1 MPTLGEVL
9 PRLLQDMGIDT
20 VFGIPG
26 VHTVE
31 LYRGLPATKLRHI
44 TPRHEQGAGFM
55 ADGYARVSGRP
66 AACFIISGPGMTNI
80 TTAMGQAYADSIPML
95 VISSV
100 LNRDE
105 IGRGEGRLHELKD
118 QSATAEGVAAWSHTV
133 MSPADLP
140 AVLNRAAA
148 TFNSARPRP
157 VHIELPLDVIVAEA
171 GDLQLGP
178 SVPCR
183 PAPDA
188 AAIGRAADM
197 LRGAKRPLM
206 IVGGGASG
214 APEAIRRLAD
224 ILGAP
229 VVPTINAK
237 GILPPDHPLLI
248 GSLLP
253 QPPVL
258 DELAAADV
266 VLAIGTEL
274 GETDTL
280 LMGGYPQIDG
290 ALIRI
295 DIEAEQLTRNAAPT
309 LGIVSD
315 AGAAATALAEALKGP
330 ALHDGASRADRLR
343 RAALEDVDPAYAAH
357 GRILTRL
364 AGEFPGLIVAGDST
378 QPVYGANMTYDAPQP
393 RSYFNSSTGFGTL
406 GYGLP
411 AASGAKLACPDR
423 PVVSLIGD
431 GAFQFTLPELATAV
445 ELGLPLPILLWNNQG
460 YGEIKTYM
468 AERQIPQIGV
478 DIYTPDFQAITKGFG
493 ANAVKADSL
502 DALIMALKTAFA
514 ADGPTVIE
522 LDDAK
527 ARTW

>member
-31 LYRGLPATKLRHI
+31 LYRGLPATNVRHI

-55 ADGYARVSGRP
+55 ADGYARVTGRP

-80 TTAMGQAYADSIPML
+80 ATAMGQAYADSIPML

-140 AVLNRAAA
+140 AVLDRAAA

-157 VHIELPLDVIVAEA
+157 VHIELPLDVIVAHA
-171 GDLQLGP
+171 GDLALAP
-178 SVPCR
+178 SVPHR

-188 AAIGRAADM
+188 AAIAQAADM
-197 LRGAKRPLM
+197 LRGAERPLM

-214 APEAIRRLAD
+214 AAEAVSRLVAA
-224 ILGAP
+224 LGAP

-237 GILPPDHPLLI
+237 GILPPDHPLLV

-253 QPPVL
+253 QPAIL

-280 LMGGYPQIDG
+280 LMGGYPQIGG

-295 DIEAEQLTRNAAPT
+295 DIEAEQLTRNAAAT

-315 AGAAATALAEALKGP
+315 AGAAATALADALQGP
-330 ALHDGASRADRLR
+330 ARQDGASRTRALR
-343 RAALEDVDPAYAAH
+343 EAGLKDIDPAYAAH

-364 AGEFPGLIVAGDST
+364 SQEFPGLLVAGDST
-378 QPVYGANMTYDAPQP
+378 QPVYGANLTYDAPQP

-411 AASGAKLACPDR
+411 AASGARLACPDR

-445 ELGLPLPILLWNNQG
+445 ELGLPLPILLWNNRG

-478 DIYTPDFQAITKGFG
+478 DIYTPDFQTIAKGFG
-493 ANAVKADSL
+493 AKAVHVHSL
-502 DALIMALKTAFA
+502 DALVDALATAFA

-522 LDDAK
+522 LDDK
-527 ARTW
+527 EARTW